1 MQGKTACDMAV
12 ARVLRDAQEA
22 EGRAVKLRPAKDS
35 DEWLVQRTIEVQCP
49 PIVEEHIE
57 GRCIDMRW
65 QIRGKDI
72 WIELNKDNLDYCV
85 AGIRTS
91 PHDDEKPVAAKG
103 SPKRKRKLK
112 RRRSDDAEAEPQEE
126 HDHVS

>member
-1 MQGKTACDMAV
+1 MVGSANNRSTV
-12 ARVLRDAQEA
+12 
-22 EGRAVKLRPAKDS
+22 PAK
-35 DEWLVQRTIEVQCP
+35 
-49 PIVEEHIE
+49 EHIE

-85 AGIRTS
+85 AGIRNS